1 MKKPSKS
8 KTPMHTMPGGSKMA
22 GKSHEASMAKMMAK
36 KPGKKC
42 KGK

>member
-8 KTPMHTMPGGSKMA
+8 KMPMHTMPGGSKMA
-22 GKSHEASMAKMMAK
+22 GKSHEAHMGKMAK